1 MNYDVTLFFVKGNP
15 QPSLIFYNYAQCMRA
30 FDWTNPNTTE
40 NFEILVNEY
49 VYEMAILEDPS
60 YSDYLSFL
68 WYNFDGIIVDVT
80 KGLSFPHSTQKAII
94 SRVVSHVLFLMS
106 LFF

>member
-1 MNYDVTLFFVKGNP
+1 MFFLGNP
-15 QPSLIFYNYAQCMRA
+15 QPRSTYTYSNYAQCMRA

-49 VYEMAILEDPS
+49 IYEMAILEEPS
-60 YSDYLSFL
+60 YSDYLPPL
-68 WYNFDGIIVDVT
+68 WYNLDGITADGT
-80 KGLSFPHSTQKAII
+80 KGLSFPHSTEKTII
-94 SRVVSHVLFLMS
+94 SRVVSLFLIF